1 MLRLNLKI
9 EARLMW
15 PYVTPQPR
23 KIRHTAPAIY
33 LKYPSLLRA
42 YLSTTQSRKKEQA
55 VSAISSTT
63 LTYENASVETLF
75 SNIDILGLQSQENA
89 RGKSRAAG
97 TTLAL
102 FRVAQPFTAGEQ
114 RLEANSQ
121 EQEGASKIA
130 NTRLP
135 PMSKTCSKELYWQ
148 KIPLW
153 QDISEERFQEYKWQV
168 SCYEFVESHSVPQ
181 GTC

>member
-1 MLRLNLKI
+1 
-9 EARLMW
+9 MW

-23 KIRHTAPAIY
+23 EIRHTAPAIN

-42 YLSTTQSRKKEQA
+42 CLSTTQPRKQEQA

-63 LTYENASVETLF
+63 LTCKTASFENLF

-89 RGKSRAAG
+89 RGKSTAAG

-102 FRVAQPFTAGEQ
+102 VRVAQPFTAGEQ
-114 RLEANSQ
+114 RLGANYQ
-121 EQEGASKIA
+121 EQEDASKVT

-135 PMSKTCSKELYWQ
+135 PVSKTCSKELYWQ

-168 SCYEFVESHSVPQ
+168 SCYGFTESYSVPQ